1 MNKIFLI
8 TGGSRSGKSRFALD
22 YASHY
27 KKKGFIATAI
37 AFDKEMEE
45 RIKSHQKD
53 RGDNFITMEEPY
65 DVAKS
70 ITTLSAQVD
79 VIVIDCLTV
88 WLGNLL
94 HHYGKETVKFTKIDA
109 FGKILHTARCDIIV
123 VTNEVGMGIIPHN
136 KLARKFSDI
145 AGSLNQRVAKIS
157 DKVVFMVSGIPMI
170 LKERK
175 GDQIQQY
182 N

>member
-1 MNKIFLI
+1 MNKILLI
-8 TGGSRSGKSRFALD
+8 TGGSRSGKSRYALN

-45 RIKSHQKD
+45 RIKAHQKE
-53 RGDNFITMEEPY
+53 RGDTYITVEEPY
-65 DVAKS
+65 NIAKS
-70 ITTLSAQVD
+70 ITSISTQVD

-94 HHYGKETVKFTKIDA
+94 HRYGEETEKFAEIENFEK
-109 FGKILHTARCDIIV
+109 KLPNARCDIII
-123 VTNEVGMGIIPHN
+123 VTNEIGMGIIPHN
-136 KLARKFSDI
+136 ALARKFSNI

-170 LKERK
+170 IKE
-175 GDQIQQY
+175 QISD
-182 N
+182 